1 MPVALFLLMQ
11 ADAKAPASEG
21 KQEPGVIRLI
31 DLCEL
36 LDVVLVEYIRS
47 THEGNTILFDLD

>member
-11 ADAKAPASEG
+11 ADAKAPTSEG
-21 KQEPGVIRLI
+21 KQEPAVIRLV

-47 THEGNTILFDLD
+47 THEGNTVLFDLD